1 MLTKKLLWLMPLL
14 VLASCG
20 QSGSGNF
27 ESATNK
33 SATEANNSDTSAI
46 VAATAPINSPERK
59 VIHTADFNC
68 QVKDVFV
75 ATTVLENLVKSVGG
89 IVQESHIDNSA
100 CEKQT
105 SYYTADSLRETATYT
120 TTSRLTLRVPVFF
133 LDSVVNAIPRLSS
146 FIDSRTLKQND
157 VTYQY
162 LANVLKNQ
170 VGTNNNAV
178 TKAMNLAKKS
188 HEPIQVQNYDDS
200 KQEQKID
207 RKIEN
212 MNLSENVAYATL
224 TVAFSQPEQVYIHTI
239 VNASHIA
246 QTPLLLQCKSALNTG
261 WELLMAFFV
270 FMIKIWP
277 LLIFGLIAVVIYKK
291 VFHRRLPI
299 KKMA

>member
-27 ESATNK
+27 ESATNRA
-33 SATEANNSDTSAI
+33 ATEANNSDTSAI

-100 CEKQT
+100 YEKQT

-120 TTSRLTLRVPVFF
+120 TTSRLTLRVPVLF
-133 LDSVVNAIPRLSS
+133 LDSVVNAIPLLSS

-212 MNLSENVAYATL
+212 LNLSENVAYATL
-224 TVAFSQPEQVYIHTI
+224 TVAFSQPEQVYMQTI
-239 VNASHIA
+239 VNTSHLA
-246 QTPLLLQCKSALNTG
+246 RTPFLLQCKSAMSTG
-261 WELLMAFFV
+261 WELILSFV
-270 FMIKIWP
+270 VVLIKIWP
-277 LLIFGLIAVVIYKK
+277 VIVIGLTVLIIYKK
-291 VFHRRLPI
+291 SFRRNLTLV
-299 KKMA
+299 KK